1 MICIPLVRGYGPRS
15 VFAYREGRAVGI
27 EEFLR
32 DVWQLAAELP
42 ERRHVFNRCADRY
55 RFAVG
60 FSAALLRRQVSL
72 LPPNETPDL
81 IAQLVTRYPDVYC
94 LSDRAGA
101 PAALKTVS
109 FPKPAGGG
117 PATPLVPGVPETQ
130 VAAILFTS
138 GSTGEPVPYG
148 KTWGSL
154 VHSALAEI
162 DRLHVRARP
171 GMAVLGTV
179 PPQHS

>member
-1 MICIPLVRGYGPRS
+1 MITIPLVHGYGPRS
-15 VFAYREGRAVGI
+15 VFAYREGRAVGV

-81 IAQLVTRYPDVYC
+81 IAQLVTQYPDVYC

-117 PATPLVPGVPETQ
+117 PAAPRVPGVPE
-130 VAAILFTS
+130 AH
-138 GSTGEPVPYG
+138 GGG
-148 KTWGSL
+148 
-154 VHSALAEI
+154 
-162 DRLHVRARP
+162 R
-171 GMAVLGTV
+171 
-179 PPQHS
+179 